1 MWLSKHAALQAVP
14 PHDRR
19 SSPYAIEL
27 ILPLVVIGFIGLGW
41 FVGLRSKAALENTV
55 IRAYQETQ
63 LEIVKAVAR
72 STLVYVRDQIDE
84 GAGIETIEQDLFK
97 LFVEPVR
104 LLENGDAWI
113 YAPDH
118 VVFDLSSDFPEE
130 YRGKSMAEIFAVQ
143 AKLGAS
149 HYEDMTRDVMQARE
163 GTGWY
168 VWLPE
173 KGREIASWTP
183 VQFGS
188 HVWTIGVSTPL
199 SEILKASGAEE
210 QGQFLLL
217 LLVIGSVTGMVVTS
231 AATWSLFHRQRL
243 DRQLRQSHAELR
255 ALVTDLRKEVERR
268 KLTEEQMQEANARLN
283 ALIEAI
289 PEAIVFKDQD
299 GRDLVVNSAYERLA
313 GQTREPVTDEVESGF
328 LPDASSE
335 GGHVGDDLVLK
346 GGKTFRME
354 EKVILP
360 TGGCRSLETYKA
372 PILDRAGKV
381 LGLVGVSRDITEQK
395 LAERE
400 RRRLTAQLMQAQKM
414 EAIGTLAGGVAHDLN
429 NILAGIVSYPE
440 LVMLKM
446 EPDDPLRK
454 VMLTIQKSGERA
466 ASIVQDLLTLSRRGV
481 AVTEVIN
488 LNQVVMEYLNS
499 PSHDKLR
506 LDRPQVRTEVRL
518 ERKLLNMVG
527 SPAHLSKTVM
537 NLVINAYEAIEGAGI
552 VRIITEN
559 CYVDK
564 RIKGAGTSDVVEGE
578 YVKLTVSDTG
588 KGIPLDDLQRIFEPF
603 YTKKVMGH
611 SGTGLGL
618 SVVWGAVQDHCG
630 FIDVHSTPGMGTTF
644 DVYFPVRRDVVAAKP
659 VEMPPAMYRGR
670 GEKILVVDDIEMQ
683 RDIAREMLTHL
694 GYEVATA
701 ASGEEAVDLLR
712 DQTVDLV
719 ILDMILGEGMDGL
732 DTYRKILEIHPGQKA
747 IITSGYSESDRVREA
762 QRLGAG
768 SYIKKPYIIE
778 EIGLAVK
785 EQLSNLQGEAT

>member
-1 MWLSKHAALQAVP
+1 L
-14 PHDRR
+14 
-19 SSPYAIEL
+19 EL
-27 ILPLVVIGFIGLGW
+27 ILPLVVITFIGLGW
-41 FVGLRSKAALENTV
+41 FVGLRSKSALEKTV
-55 IRAYQETQ
+55 TRAYQETQ
-63 LEIVKAVAR
+63 LEIVKTVSR
-72 STLVYVRDQIDE
+72 STLVYVKDQIE
-84 GAGIETIEQDLFK
+84 AGADVETIEQNIFK

-113 YAPDH
+113 YTPDH

-130 YRGKSMAEIFAVQ
+130 YRNRSMAEIFAMQ

-168 VWLPE
+168 VWLPD

-183 VQFGS
+183 VRFGS
-188 HVWTIGVSTPL
+188 HVWTIGLSTPL

-217 LLVIGSVTGMVVTS
+217 LLVIGSVIGMAVTS

-243 DRQLRQSHAELR
+243 DRQLHQSHAELG

-268 KLTEEQMQEANARLN
+268 KLTEEQMQEANARMN

-289 PEAIVFKDQD
+289 PEAIVFKDQE
-299 GRDLVVNSAYERLA
+299 GRNLVVNSAYERLA
-313 GQTREPVTDEVESGF
+313 GRSGECGPDGTDHVF
-328 LPDASSE
+328 LSDERSE
-335 GGHVGDDLVLK
+335 AWHVGDEQVLK
-346 GGKTFRME
+346 GGKPFRME
-354 EKVILP
+354 ERVVLP
-360 TGGCRSLETYKA
+360 TGESRSLETYKA
-372 PILDRAGKV
+372 PILDREGKV
-381 LGLVGVSRDITEQK
+381 LGLVGVSRDITDQK

-400 RRRLTAQLMQAQKM
+400 RQRLTAQLMQAQKM

-440 LVMLKM
+440 LIMLKM

-466 ASIVQDLLTLSRRGV
+466 AGIVQDLLTLSRRGV
-481 AVTEVIN
+481 AATEVVD
-488 LNQVVMEYLNS
+488 LNQMVTEYLNS
-499 PSHDKLR
+499 PSHDRFK
-506 LDRPQVRTEVRL
+506 LDRPEIRTEVQL
-518 ERKLLNMVG
+518 ERKLLKMVG
-527 SPAHLSKTVM
+527 SPVHLSKTIM

-559 CYVDK
+559 CYVDN

-588 KGIPLDDLQRIFEPF
+588 KGIVPDDLQRIFEPF

-618 SVVWGAVQDHCG
+618 SVVWGTVQDHCG
-630 FIDVHSTPGMGTTF
+630 FIDVHSTPGVGTTF
-644 DVYFPVRRDVVAAKP
+644 DVYFPVRRDVVAADKP
-659 VEMPPAMYRGR
+659 VEMPSRMYRGQ
-670 GEKILVVDDIEMQ
+670 GETVLVVDDIEMQ

-701 ASGEEAVDLLR
+701 ESGEEALELLKHR
-712 DQTVDLV
+712 TVDLV

-747 IITSGYSESDRVREA
+747 VITSGYSESDRVKEA

-768 SYIKKPYIIE
+768 SYIKKPYMLE

-785 EQLSNLQGEAT
+785 EQLSNPQGETT